1 MKKTF
6 LKYAAAALCC
16 SMMATSF
23 TACTEDEED
32 DAAEIAEQFNLDYLT
47 AKANN
52 DGTITISGTVTTNKK
67 LKKFVLTAEDGTECD
82 LLKDSESEKERTED
96 GKTWTATLASSNIPV
111 GIYTL
116 EVRTRMG
123 TTKKTTVGKAY
134 TFEAGT
140 SKNDTLGSYLSF
152 STQAEFT
159 IAEAPANLDVI
170 EAVLKDDKNG
180 ASSATPTLDDIYI
193 ETIQKAKSGTISAAT
208 NEAHVYPNCI
218 ITSTDCIAT
227 YSLDQDDSDPTHIT
241 ISGIVMTSSDSVLK
255 IDVSGETWDK

>member
-1 MKKTF
+1 
-6 LKYAAAALCC
+6 
-16 SMMATSF
+16 MMATSF

-67 LKKFVLTAEDGTECD
+67 LKKFVLTAEDGTEYD
-82 LLKDSESEKERTED
+82 LLAGSESEKERTED

-140 SKNDTLGSYLSF
+140 SATNEYGSYLSF
-152 STQAEFT
+152 STQANFKMS
-159 IAEAPANLDVI
+159 EAPDHLDVI
-170 EAVLKDDKNG
+170 EAVLKDDKC
-180 ASSATPTLDDIYI
+180 ADVKSPKVEELYI